1 MPDIAVE
8 REDKSQ
14 WLLCPNFLLK
24 EKKDG
29 GKKHPH
35 PTMFV
40 EH

>member
-29 GKKHPH
+29 KKPRLD
-35 PTMFV
+35 PKRK
-40 EH
+40 